1 MKDYKKTYWP
11 LIAWTLALLPV
22 MLGAA
27 AIAERAGLGD
37 RGMVAAMMV
46 VVMLMLLLLMWMIWK
61 GEYVYWF
68 SGGPSFEEAK
78 AAGSEVRREYA
89 WKHLIAMIRGCM
101 AALVLL
107 AVGYFLGMHEVV
119 MVLLTAVCIVA
130 AAVSTMKIR
139 WVVNGDGNED

>member
-1 MKDYKKTYWP
+1 MKDYKKIYWP
-11 LIAWTLALLPV
+11 LIAWALALLPV

-78 AAGSEVRREYA
+78 AACSKVRREYA
-89 WKHLIAMIRGCM
+89 WRHLAAMLKGCA
-101 AALVLL
+101 AALALL
-107 AVGYFLGMHEVV
+107 AAGYFLGAHEVV

-130 AAVSTMKIR
+130 SAVSTVKIR
-139 WVVNGDGNED
+139 WAVNGDGNED